1 MALSRQT
8 LTISA
13 ATLNWARKTMFGG
26 NIGEA
31 AKKLGVTEQD
41 ILHWEKADPTITLSQ
56 LKKFSR
62 IYKRHISVLL
72 LPTPPKTLQPPKFRT
87 LPDIGAIE
95 LDTQTLWA
103 IRQAQEVQNLSIYL
117 KENQPNEFI
126 EELQKYRNNVKKL
139 ADRVINLLGITEEI
153 RFKGKNS
160 YEQLNIWKNLLGS
173 VGVLVLEHSFPI
185 KDMRAFA
192 IFNEIAPAIILNSR
206 DSDNARVFS
215 LYHELGHLA
224 LGQSE
229 VDKDF
234 NLGLRSDT
242 QVETFCNAF
251 SATILVP
258 DEILNA
264 KIAGVTTFNDDFVKA
279 LSLDL
284 RVSTAVI
291 WRKLYDNKLIQ
302 RSQFNTS
309 RSKLSNFEN
318 FVKNKKKKTGG
329 NRNTHLYVKI
339 KRKSYLF
346 INEVFEAYNRRRI
359 THFEVL
365 DYIGIKADALPRLQ
379 QIMFA

>member
-1 MALSRQT
+1 MTLSGQT

-13 ATLNWARKTMFGG
+13 ATLNWARKTRFGG
-26 NIGEA
+26 NIAEA
-31 AKKLGVTEQD
+31 AKKIGVTEQV
-41 ILHWEKADPTITLSQ
+41 ILDWEKVDPIITLTQ

-72 LPTPPKTLQPPKFRT
+72 LPTPPNTLQPPKFRT
-87 LPDIGAIE
+87 FPDIGAVE
-95 LDTQTLWA
+95 LDTQTLLA

-117 KENQPNEFI
+117 KENKPNEFI
-126 EELQKYRNNVKKL
+126 QELQKYRNDVKKL
-139 ADRVINLLGITEEI
+139 GDKAISLLGITEEI

-173 VGVLVLEHSFPI
+173 VGVLVLEHRFPI

-192 IFNEIAPAIILNSR
+192 IFNEIAPMIVLNSN

-229 VDKDF
+229 VDEDF
-234 NLGLRSDT
+234 NLDSGSNT
-242 QVETFCNAF
+242 QVEAFCNAF
-251 SATILVP
+251 SASVLIP

-264 KIAGVTTFNDDFVKA
+264 KIAGVATFDDDLIKA

-284 RVSTAVI
+284 RVSTSVI
-291 WRKLYDNKLIQ
+291 WRKLFDNKLIQ

-329 NRNTHLYVKI
+329 NSNTHLYVKI
-339 KRKSYLF
+339 KKKSSLF

-379 QIMFA
+379 KIMFL